1 MKKYIAVVG
10 VLALVSCN
18 QIEEKINQSIDTASE
33 SVKQK
38 AQETVKETLDK
49 TINETVNSVTN
60 AQDIT
65 FTEVFP
71 NADATLVTDFKGR
84 KMKFPNGSPM
94 YFLKYKADKAEIL
107 SLMETQPTTDEVK
120 SDKEVRKIDG
130 QKFVDQ
136 LSFFEKFI
144 PEGVLDTSF
153 LEQIKTDKTLEFYK
167 INRLPNKSTIIVNPR
182 NNTIYQFVEVK

>member
-1 MKKYIAVVG
+1 
-10 VLALVSCN
+10 
-18 QIEEKINQSIDTASE
+18 
-33 SVKQK
+33 
-38 AQETVKETLDK
+38 
-49 TINETVNSVTN
+49 
-60 AQDIT
+60 
-65 FTEVFP
+65 
-71 NADATLVTDFKGR
+71 
-84 KMKFPNGSPM
+84 
-94 YFLKYKADKAEIL
+94 
-107 SLMETQPTTDEVK
+107 METQPTTDEVK